1 MKQILLKSPTLLTL
15 PTGSVP
21 ALGWSSKF

>member
-21 ALGWSSKF
+21 VLGWSSEF